1 MQASDFFK
9 YPKATTHKHY
19 EALRAYYLEGMSA
32 AQVAQRFGYT
42 LSSFYS
48 LNRDFKQQLEQ
59 PESSQGFFVTAPRGR
74 KPKDETGKIEQLII
88 ELRKQYLSVPDIKA
102 ILDSLEHQVSESYIY
117 TVIAQAGFAR
127 LPRRNQRE
135 RTETLAT
142 VKLRA
147 SASKM
152 LTYQSETFSAQQST
166 GLLCLIPYIQHYGI
180 DRLIAESTYPETQ
193 TLNRL
198 SSVLSFV
205 ALKLSN
211 VRRYAADDLWCM
223 DRGLGLFAGLN
234 VLPKTAWFSS
244 YSHRVSRS
252 MNRDFL
258 KALHTCWQEHDLLS
272 DCANLDFTTL
282 PYWGDASE
290 LENNWSTNR
299 NKSLSSILA
308 VLAADPDTGIITY
321 GDTSVRHANKNK
333 VVLEFVDFYQTHH
346 THTLNYLIFDSKFTT
361 YEQLK
366 RLDELPNP
374 IKFITIRRRGKSIV
388 EQLNSLPR
396 SAWKTIRVPAADGK
410 NRTLQ
415 VHEQIIP
422 LKGYGK
428 KIRQIAITGNGKIKP
443 ALLITND
450 FELPIEQ
457 IIRKYARRWLVEQEI
472 DEQIQFFHLNRLSS
486 SMVIKVDFDLTMSI
500 LAHNLYRLLASDLSG
515 YSHLN
520 ATSLFEKFMCNGGQI
535 SISSDTI
542 TVSMKKK
549 RLLPALLNAL
559 EPFQNRPIS
568 WMDNRKLYFV
578 ADSSS

>member
-19 EALRAYYLEGMSA
+19 EALRAFHLEGRPA

-48 LNRDFKQQLEQ
+48 LNRDFKQQLQQ
-59 PESSQGFFVTAPRGR
+59 PEPGQGFFVTVPQGR
-74 KPKDETGKIEQLII
+74 RPKDETGTIEHLII
-88 ELRKQYLSVPDIKA
+88 ELRKKYLSVPDIKA
-102 ILDSLEHQVSESYIY
+102 ILDTLGHSVSESFIY
-117 TVIAQAGFAR
+117 QIITQAGFAR
-127 LPRRNQRE
+127 LPRRSQRE
-135 RTETLAT
+135 RTETTTTL
-142 VKLRA
+142 KL
-147 SASKM
+147 SAPTSKL
-152 LTYQSETFSAQQST
+152 LTYQSETFSTQQT
-166 GLLCLIPYIQHYGI
+166 IGLLCLIPYIQHYGI
-180 DRLIAESTYPETQ
+180 DRLIKASAYPETQ

-198 SSVLSFV
+198 SSILSFV

-211 VRRYAADDLWCM
+211 VRRYAADDMWCM

-244 YSHRVSRS
+244 YSHRVSRD
-252 MNRDFL
+252 MNRNFL
-258 KALHTCWQEHDLLS
+258 KALHTCWQEHNLLS
-272 DCANLDFTTL
+272 DCANLDFTTV
-282 PYWGDASE
+282 PYWGDVSE

-321 GDTSVRHANKNK
+321 GDASVRHANKNK

-346 THTLNYLIFDSKFTT
+346 THPLNYLIFDSKFTT
-361 YEQLK
+361 YEQLR

-388 EQLNSLPR
+388 EQLNNLPR
-396 SAWKTIRVPAADGK
+396 AAWKTLRVPAADGK

-415 VHEQIIP
+415 VHEQIIT

-428 KIRQIAITGNGKIKP
+428 NIRQIAITGNGKIKP

-450 FELPIEQ
+450 FELPLEQ

-500 LAHNLYRLLASDLSG
+500 LAHNLYRLLAFDLSG
-515 YSHLN
+515 YSHLS
-520 ATSLFEKFMCNGGQI
+520 ATSLFEKFMCNNGQVNI
-535 SISSDTI
+535 APEMI
-542 TVSMKKK
+542 TVRMKKK
-549 RLLPALLNAL
+549 RLLPALLNAMV
-559 EPFQNRPIS
+559 PFQNQPIA
-568 WMDNRKLYFV
+568 WMDNRKFHFV
-578 ADSSS
+578 ADASS